1 MLYSTSVRSADVGNR
16 TDLWH
21 SNSWTG
27 QLADN
32 VVLTL
37 QSVYSEFADVCVK
50 STNTLGTSVM
60 LIRYKKGSKYN
71 DALFLKCFDKKML
84 LASLSLLN
92 TVKGV
97 ANLVILTN

>member
-1 MLYSTSVRSADVGNR
+1 
-16 TDLWH
+16 
-21 SNSWTG
+21 
-27 QLADN
+27 
-32 VVLTL
+32 
-37 QSVYSEFADVCVK
+37 
-50 STNTLGTSVM
+50 M